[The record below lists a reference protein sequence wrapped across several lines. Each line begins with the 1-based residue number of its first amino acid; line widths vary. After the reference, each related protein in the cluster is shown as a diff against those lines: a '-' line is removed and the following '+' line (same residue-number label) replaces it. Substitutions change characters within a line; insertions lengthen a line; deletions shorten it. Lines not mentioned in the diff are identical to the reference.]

1 MMANRSTKKLGLSK
15 DKMFNIV
22 LGFSAI
28 VLVLIGVGFFLSL
41 FNASIGSFKKFG
53 LSFFVRDIWD
63 PVQEEFGA
71 LPYIYGT
78 LLTSFI
84 SLAISLPFS
93 LSISIVLG
101 EYFRKGLFAEVL
113 RYLTELIA
121 GVPSVVL
128 GFWGLFFV
136 VPLVREL
143 EIKIGIPPYGV
154 GIFTAS
160 LILAFMIM
168 PYSASIG
175 KDAMRLVPDEIK
187 EAAYALG
194 ATRWEVIKKVMI
206 PYARSGIIAGVILS
220 LGRALGE
227 TMAVTMV
234 IGNYHGIPENIFS
247 PGNTIASVIANEF
260 TEAIGEVYLSSL
272 MYLGMTLFIV
282 TTVVN
287 LIGRFILR
295 KLQH

>member
-1 MMANRSTKKLGLSK
+1 MVNPSIKKSGLNK
-15 DKMFNIV
+15 DKIFNFI
-22 LGFSAI
+22 LALSAVI
-28 VLVLIGVGFFLSL
+28 LIFLGVGFFLSL
-41 FNASIGSFKKFG
+41 FNASHLAFKKFG
-53 LSFFVRDIWD
+53 FKFFTGTNWN

-71 LPYIYGT
+71 LPFIYGT
-78 LLTSFI
+78 ILTSFI
-84 SLAISLPFS
+84 ALGISLPFS
-93 LSISIVLG
+93 LAISIVLG
-101 EYFRKGLFAEVL
+101 EYFKRGFFAEVL

-128 GFWGLFFV
+128 GFWGLFFL
-136 VPLVREL
+136 VPMVREF
-143 EIKIGIPPYGV
+143 EIAFDLPPYGV

-160 LILAFMIM
+160 LILSFMIL

-175 KDAMRLVPDEIK
+175 KDAMRLVPNELK

-206 PYARSGIIAGVILS
+206 PYARSGIIAGIILS

-234 IGNYHGIPENIFS
+234 IGNYHGLPENIFS

-260 TEAIGEVYLSSL
+260 TEATGDVYLSSL
-272 MYLGMTLFIV
+272 MYLGLTLFLI
-282 TTVVN
+282 TMIVN
-287 LIGRFILR
+287 LIGRFILK

>member
-1 MMANRSTKKLGLSK
+1 MP
-15 DKMFNIV
+15 F
-22 LGFSAI
+22 
-28 VLVLIGVGFFLSL
+28 
-41 FNASIGSFKKFG
+41 
-53 LSFFVRDIWD
+53 
-63 PVQEEFGA
+63 
-71 LPYIYGT
+71 IYGT

-84 SLAISLPFS
+84 ALAISLPFS
-93 LSISIVLG
+93 IAISIVLG
-101 EYFRKGLFAEVL
+101 EYFQKGFFAEVL

-128 GFWGLFFV
+128 GFWGLFFL
-136 VPLVREL
+136 VPIVREV
-143 EIKIGIPPYGV
+143 EMKFEIPPYGV
-154 GIFTAS
+154 GILTAS
-160 LILAFMIM
+160 LILAFMIL
-168 PYSASIG
+168 PYSGSIG
-175 KDAMRLVPDEIK
+175 KDAMRLVPNELK

-194 ATRWEVIKKVMI
+194 ATRWEMIKKVML
-206 PYARSGIIAGVILS
+206 PYARSGITAGIILS

-260 TEAIGEVYLSSL
+260 TEATGEVYLSSL
-272 MYLGMTLFIV
+272 MYLGLTLFII

-287 LIGRFILR
+287 LIGRFILK

>member
-1 MMANRSTKKLGLSK
+1 MASQFIKRWELNK
-15 DKMFNIV
+15 DKIFNLILAV
-22 LGFSAI
+22 SAVI
-28 VLVLIGVGFFLSL
+28 LIILGVGFFLSL
-41 FNASIGSFKKFG
+41 FNASLVSLKKFG
-53 LSFFVRDIWD
+53 LSFFTGVIWD
-63 PVQEEFGA
+63 PVQEKFGA

-78 LLTSFI
+78 LVTSFI

-93 LSISIVLG
+93 IAISIVLG
-101 EYFRKGLFAEVL
+101 EYFQKGFFAEIL

-128 GFWGLFFV
+128 GFWGLFFL
-136 VPLVREL
+136 VPLVREF
-143 EIKIGIPPYGV
+143 EIKIGVTPYGV
-154 GIFTAS
+154 GILTAS
-160 LILAFMIM
+160 IILAFMIL

-175 KDAMRLVPDEIK
+175 KDAMRLVPNELK

-194 ATRWEVIKKVMI
+194 ATRWEMIKKVML

-260 TEAIGEVYLSSL
+260 TEATSEVYLSSL
-272 MYLGMTLFIV
+272 MYLGMTLFII

-287 LIGRFILR
+287 LIGRFILK

>member
-1 MMANRSTKKLGLSK
+1 MGLSK
-15 DKMFNIV
+15 DKIFTIII
-22 LGFSAI
+22 GFSAV
-28 VLVLIGVGFFLSL
+28 VLVIIGVGFFLSL
-41 FNASIGSFKKFG
+41 FNASIVSLKKFG
-53 LSFFVRDIWD
+53 FSFFIRDIWD
-63 PVQEEFGA
+63 PVKEEFGA
-71 LPYIYGT
+71 LPFIYGT

-84 SLAISLPFS
+84 ALAISLPFS
-93 LSISIVLG
+93 LAISIVLG
-101 EYFRKGLFAEVL
+101 EYFRKGLFAEIL

-136 VPLVREL
+136 APVIRGL
-143 EIKIGIPPYGV
+143 EIKIGVPPYGV

-175 KDAMRLVPDEIK
+175 KDAMRLIPDELK

-194 ATRWEVIKKVMI
+194 ATRWEMVKKVMM
-206 PYARSGIIAGVILS
+206 PYARSGITAGIILS

-260 TEAIGEVYLSSL
+260 TEATGEVYLSSL
-272 MYLGMTLFIV
+272 MYLGMTLFII

-287 LIGRFILR
+287 LIGRFILK

>member
-1 MMANRSTKKLGLSK
+1 MENLSTKKLALSK
-15 DKMFNIV
+15 DKIFNIV
-22 LGFSAI
+22 LGFSAL
-28 VLVLIGVGFFLSL
+28 VLVLVGVGFFLSL
-41 FNASIGSFKKFG
+41 FNASIESIKKFG
-53 LSFFVRDIWD
+53 FSFFVRDVWD

-71 LPYIYGT
+71 LPFIYGT

-84 SLAISLPFS
+84 ALAISLPFS
-93 LSISIVLG
+93 LAISIVLG
-101 EYFRKGLFAEVL
+101 EYFRKGLFAEIL

-143 EIKIGIPPYGV
+143 EIKIGVPPYGV

-175 KDAMRLVPDEIK
+175 KDAMRLVPDEVK

-194 ATRWEVIKKVMI
+194 ATRWEMIKKVMM

-234 IGNYHGIPENIFS
+234 IGNYRGIPENIFS

-260 TEAIGEVYLSSL
+260 TEATGEIYLSSL
-272 MYLGMTLFIV
+272 MYLGMTLFII

-287 LIGRFILR
+287 LIGRFILK

>member
-1 MMANRSTKKLGLSK
+1 MANQFLKKQVLSK
-15 DKMFNIV
+15 DRIFNFILVISALV
-22 LGFSAI
+22 LI
-28 VLVLIGVGFFLSL
+28 LIGVGFFFSL
-41 FNASIGSFKKFG
+41 FNASLLSFKKFG
-53 LSFFVRDIWD
+53 LAFFIGTNWD
-63 PVQEEFGA
+63 PVQEDFGA

-78 LLTSFI
+78 LITSFLA
-84 SLAISLPFS
+84 LAISLPFS
-93 LSISIVLG
+93 LAISIVLG
-101 EYFRKGLFAEVL
+101 EYFQKGFFAEVL

-128 GFWGLFFV
+128 GFWGLFFL
-136 VPLVREL
+136 VPLVREV
-143 EIKIGIPPYGV
+143 EMKIGVTPYGV
-154 GIFTAS
+154 GILTAS
-160 LILAFMIM
+160 LILSFMIL

-175 KDAMRLVPDEIK
+175 KDAMRLVPVELK

-194 ATRWEVIKKVMI
+194 ATRWEMIKNVMI

-260 TEAIGEVYLSSL
+260 TEATGEIYLSSL
-272 MYLGMTLFIV
+272 MYLGFTLFII
-282 TTVVN
+282 TTIVN
-287 LIGRFILR
+287 LTGRLILK

>member
-1 MMANRSTKKLGLSK
+1 MVNLSTKKLELSK
-15 DKMFNIV
+15 DKIFTTII
-22 LGFSAI
+22 GFSAF
-28 VLVLIGVGFFLSL
+28 VLVIIGVGFFLSL
-41 FNASIGSFKKFG
+41 FNASIESLKKFG
-53 LSFFVRDIWD
+53 FSFFIRDIWD

-71 LPYIYGT
+71 LPFIYGT

-84 SLAISLPFS
+84 ALTISLPFS
-93 LSISIVLG
+93 FAISIVLG
-101 EYFRKGLFAEVL
+101 EYFQKGLFAEIL

-136 VPLVREL
+136 APIIREL
-143 EIKIGIPPYGV
+143 EIKIGVPPYGV

-175 KDAMRLVPDEIK
+175 KDAMRLVPDELK

-194 ATRWEVIKKVMI
+194 ATRWDVIKKVMM
-206 PYARSGIIAGVILS
+206 PYARSGITAGIILS

-234 IGNYHGIPENIFS
+234 IGNYHGIPEDIFS

-260 TEAIGEVYLSSL
+260 TEATGEVYLSSL
-272 MYLGMTLFIV
+272 MYLGMTLFII

-287 LIGRFILR
+287 LIGRFILK

>member
-1 MMANRSTKKLGLSK
+1 MANQFIKRWELNK
-15 DKMFNIV
+15 DRAFN
-22 LGFSAI
+22 
-28 VLVLIGVGFFLSL
+28 LVLIVSSVVLILLGVGFFLSL
-41 FNASIGSFKKFG
+41 FNASLISFKKFG
-53 LSFFVRDIWD
+53 LSFFTGVIWD

-78 LLTSFI
+78 LITSFMA
-84 SLAISLPFS
+84 LAISLPFS
-93 LSISIVLG
+93 IAISIVLG
-101 EYFRKGLFAEVL
+101 EYFQKGVFAELL
-113 RYLTELIA
+113 RHLTELIA

-128 GFWGLFFV
+128 GFWGLFFL
-136 VPLVREL
+136 VPLVREF
-143 EIKIGIPPYGV
+143 EIKIGVTAYGV

-160 LILAFMIM
+160 VILAFMIL

-175 KDAMRLVPDEIK
+175 KDAMRLVPNELK

-194 ATRWEVIKKVMI
+194 ATRWEMIKKVML
-206 PYARSGIIAGVILS
+206 PYARSGIIAGIILS

-260 TEAIGEVYLSSL
+260 TEATGEVYLSSL
-272 MYLGMTLFIV
+272 MYLGMTLFII

-287 LIGRFILR
+287 LIGRFILK

>member
-1 MMANRSTKKLGLSK
+1 MASQFIKRWELNK
-15 DKMFNIV
+15 DKIFNLILAV
-22 LGFSAI
+22 SAVI
-28 VLVLIGVGFFLSL
+28 LIILGVGFFLSL
-41 FNASIGSFKKFG
+41 FNASLVSLKKFG
-53 LSFFVRDIWD
+53 LSFFTGVIWD
-63 PVQEEFGA
+63 PVQEKFGA

-78 LLTSFI
+78 LVTSFI

-93 LSISIVLG
+93 IAISIVLG
-101 EYFRKGLFAEVL
+101 EYFQKGFFAEIL

-128 GFWGLFFV
+128 GFWGLFFL
-136 VPLVREL
+136 VPLVREF
-143 EIKIGIPPYGV
+143 EIKIGVTPYGV
-154 GIFTAS
+154 GILTAS
-160 LILAFMIM
+160 IILAFMIL

-175 KDAMRLVPDEIK
+175 KDAMRLVPNELK

-194 ATRWEVIKKVMI
+194 ATRWEMIKKVML

-260 TEAIGEVYLSSL
+260 TEATGEVYLSSL
-272 MYLGMTLFIV
+272 MYLGMTLFII

-287 LIGRFILR
+287 LMGRFILK

>member
-1 MMANRSTKKLGLSK
+1 MANLSIKGLELSK
-15 DKMFNIV
+15 DKIFN
-22 LGFSAI
+22 LALLFSAFI
-28 VLVLIGVGFFLSL
+28 LIIIGISFFLIL
-41 FNASIGSFKKFG
+41 FNASMIALKKFG
-53 LSFFVRDIWD
+53 FSFFVKSIWD

-71 LPYIYGT
+71 LPFIYGT
-78 LLTSFI
+78 ILTSFI
-84 SLAISLPFS
+84 ALAISLPFS
-93 LSISIVLG
+93 TAISIVLG
-101 EYFRKGLFAEVL
+101 EYFQKGLFAEIL

-128 GFWGLFFV
+128 GFWGLFFLI
-136 VPLVREL
+136 PIVREF
-143 EIKIGIPPYGV
+143 EIKFNIPPYGV

-160 LILAFMIM
+160 IILAFMIM

-175 KDAMRLVPDEIK
+175 KDVMRLVPNELK

-194 ATRWEVIKKVMI
+194 ATRWEVIKKVML
-206 PYARSGIIAGVILS
+206 PYARSGITAGIILS

-234 IGNYHGIPENIFS
+234 IGNYHGIPESIFS

-260 TEAIGEVYLSSL
+260 TEATGEVYLSSL
-272 MYLGMTLFIV
+272 MYLGMTLFII
-282 TTVVN
+282 TTIVN
-287 LIGRFILR
+287 LIGRLILK

>member
-1 MMANRSTKKLGLSK
+1 MANQFIKKLGLSK
-15 DKMFNIV
+15 DTLFNLLLTISAV
-22 LGFSAI
+22 L
-28 VLVLIGVGFFLSL
+28 LIILGVGFFLSL
-41 FNASIGSFKKFG
+41 FNASLVSLKKFG
-53 LSFFVRDIWD
+53 LSFFAKAEWD

-71 LPYIYGT
+71 LPFIYGT

-84 SLAISLPFS
+84 ALAISLPFS
-93 LSISIVLG
+93 IAISIVLG
-101 EYFRKGLFAEVL
+101 EYFQKGFFAEVL

-128 GFWGLFFV
+128 GFWGLFFL
-136 VPLVREL
+136 VPIVREV
-143 EIKIGIPPYGV
+143 EMKFEVPPYGV
-154 GIFTAS
+154 GILTAS
-160 LILAFMIM
+160 LILAFMIL
-168 PYSASIG
+168 PYSGSIG
-175 KDAMRLVPDEIK
+175 KDAMRLVPNELK

-194 ATRWEVIKKVMI
+194 ATRWEMIKKVML
-206 PYARSGIIAGVILS
+206 PYARSGITAGIILS

-260 TEAIGEVYLSSL
+260 TEATGEVYLSSL
-272 MYLGMTLFIV
+272 MYLGLTLFII

-287 LIGRFILR
+287 LIGRFILK

>member
-1 MMANRSTKKLGLSK
+1 MANLSTKRLELSK
-15 DKMFNIV
+15 DKIFNIV

-41 FNASIGSFKKFG
+41 FNASIESIKKFG
-53 LSFFVRDIWD
+53 FSFFVRDIWD

-71 LPYIYGT
+71 LPFIYGT

-84 SLAISLPFS
+84 ALAISLPFS
-93 LSISIVLG
+93 LAISIVLG
-101 EYFRKGLFAEVL
+101 EYFRKGLFAEIL

-143 EIKIGIPPYGV
+143 EIKIGVPPYGV

-175 KDAMRLVPDEIK
+175 KDAMRLVPDEVK

-194 ATRWEVIKKVMI
+194 ATRWEMIKKVMI

-260 TEAIGEVYLSSL
+260 TEATGEVYLSSL
-272 MYLGMTLFIV
+272 MYLGMTLFII

-287 LIGRFILR
+287 LIGRFILK

>member
-1 MMANRSTKKLGLSK
+1 MANQSIKKQALSK
-15 DKMFNIV
+15 DRIFNLILVISALV
-22 LGFSAI
+22 LI
-28 VLVLIGVGFFLSL
+28 LIGVGFFFSL
-41 FNASIGSFKKFG
+41 LNASLLSFKKFG
-53 LSFFVRDIWD
+53 LAFFVGTNWD
-63 PVQEEFGA
+63 PVQEDFGA

-78 LLTSFI
+78 LITSFLA
-84 SLAISLPFS
+84 LAISLPFS
-93 LSISIVLG
+93 LAISIVLG
-101 EYFRKGLFAEVL
+101 EYFQKGFFAEVL

-128 GFWGLFFV
+128 GFWGLFFL
-136 VPLVREL
+136 VPLVREF
-143 EIKIGIPPYGV
+143 EMKIGVTPYGV
-154 GIFTAS
+154 GILTAS
-160 LILAFMIM
+160 LILSFMIL

-175 KDAMRLVPDEIK
+175 KDAMRLVPVELK

-194 ATRWEVIKKVMI
+194 ATRWEMIKNVMI

-260 TEAIGEVYLSSL
+260 TEATGEIYLSSL
-272 MYLGMTLFIV
+272 MYLGFTLFII

-287 LIGRFILR
+287 LTGRLILK

>member
-1 MMANRSTKKLGLSK
+1 MVSLYTKRLGLSK
-15 DKMFNIV
+15 DKIFNIV
-22 LGFSAI
+22 LGFSAL
-28 VLVLIGVGFFLSL
+28 VLVLIGVGFFISL
-41 FNASIGSFKKFG
+41 FNASIESIKKFG

-71 LPYIYGT
+71 LPFIYGT

-84 SLAISLPFS
+84 ALMISLPFS
-93 LSISIVLG
+93 LAISIVLG
-101 EYFRKGLFAEVL
+101 EYFRKGLFAEIL

-121 GVPSVVL
+121 GIPSVVL
-128 GFWGLFFV
+128 GLLGLFFV

-143 EIKIGIPPYGV
+143 EIKIGVAPYGV

-175 KDAMRLVPDEIK
+175 KDAMRLVPDEVK

-194 ATRWEVIKKVMI
+194 ATRWDVIKKVMI

-247 PGNTIASVIANEF
+247 PGNTIASIIANEF
-260 TEAIGEVYLSSL
+260 TEATGEVYLSSL

-287 LIGRFILR
+287 IIGRLILK